1 MSSYQQVLV
10 DKGLVS
16 VADIDAADRLREE
29 KGIRLDRAL
38 IQNGAITERAFLEV
52 MGERLGFDVID
63 LPSVAIETDA
73 IQTLPSRFVYR
84 NHLAPIARE
93 NGALKVATSDPFN
106 LYVFDEIKL
115 LTGMEV
121 RPVLA
126 PCDEIDK
133 IIKDHYGVGGDTIE
147 EMAGEDDLSLVGSED
162 ENQDLLQMAQEASV
176 IKLVNE
182 IILEAINERASDIH
196 IEPYERT
203 LTIRYRIDGV
213 LQEAA
218 VPPQINQFKAA
229 IISRVKILSN
239 MNIAERRL
247 PQDGRIK
254 FTVGN
259 RQVDVR
265 VSVIPMIFGEGV
277 VMRLLDKA
285 TVLYSLPELGL
296 DEEMFDQFQTLIVKP
311 HGILLVTG
319 PTGSGK
325 TTTLYAALNA
335 IVGTEKKVIT
345 TEDPVEYNLDGVNQI
360 PVDHKVGMSFAMG
373 LRAILRHDPD
383 VVMIGEIRDL
393 ETARAAIQAS
403 LTGHLVLST
412 LHTNDAASAA
422 TRLIDMGIEPFLVSS
437 TLSGVMAQRLVRM
450 ICPDCKTELN
460 PREVKLP
467 KAANFSKGDK
477 LFHGSGCRECRN
489 SGYRGRTGLYELMMM
504 NEELGEKIIQRV
516 ASSELVRTGC
526 ANGMRLLSEDGWLK
540 VKRGNTTLAEVMR
553 VTAA

>member
-10 DKGLVS
+10 EKGLVS
-16 VADIDAADRLREE
+16 VEDIDAADRLREE

-63 LPSVAIETDA
+63 LPSVTIETDA

-162 ENQDLLQMAQEASV
+162 DNQDLLQMAQEASV

-196 IEPYERT
+196 IEPYERA
-203 LTIRYRIDGV
+203 LSIRYRIDGV

-296 DEEMFDQFQTLIVKP
+296 DEKTFDQFQTLIAKP

>member
-1 MSSYQQVLV
+1 MSSYTQVLV
-10 DKGLVS
+10 EKGLVT
-16 VADIDAADRLREE
+16 VEDIDTAERLREDQ
-29 KGIRLDRAL
+29 GLRLDQAL
-38 IQNGAITERAFLEV
+38 IQNGALSEQDFLKV
-52 MGERLGFDVID
+52 MGERLDFEIVD
-63 LPSVAIETDA
+63 LPNATIEDEAIRS
-73 IQTLPSRFVYR
+73 LPSRFVYR

-93 NGALKVATSDPFN
+93 NGMLKVATSDPFD

-115 LTGMEV
+115 LTGLQV
-121 RPVLA
+121 SPVLA
-126 PCDEIDK
+126 PRDEIDK
-133 IIKDHYGVGGDTIE
+133 VIKDHYGVGGDTVE
-147 EMAGEDDLSLVGSED
+147 EMTGDDDLALTSSEDDS
-162 ENQDLLQMAQEASV
+162 QDLLQMAQEASV

-196 IEPYERT
+196 IEPFERT
-203 LTIRYRIDGV
+203 LSIRYRVDGV

-218 VPPQINQFKAA
+218 VPPQINRFKSA
-229 IISRVKILSN
+229 IISRIKILSN

-254 FTVGN
+254 FSVGS

-277 VMRLLDKA
+277 VMRILDK
-285 TVLYSLPELGL
+285 TNVLYSLTELGL
-296 DEEMFDQFQTLIVKP
+296 DEETFEHFETLIEKP
-311 HGILLVTG
+311 HGIFLVTG

-335 IVGTEKKVIT
+335 IVGPEKKVIT
-345 TEDPVEYNLDGVNQI
+345 TEDPVEYNLEGVNQI

-393 ETARAAIQAS
+393 ETAQAATQAS

-422 TRLIDMGIEPFLVSS
+422 TRLIDMGVEPFLVSS
-437 TLSGVMAQRLVRM
+437 TLSGVMAQRLVRV
-450 ICPDCKTELN
+450 ICPTCKTEIK
-460 PREVKLP
+460 PSEAGLP
-467 KAANFSKGDK
+467 KNMKWPKGAK
-477 LFHGSGCRECRN
+477 VFNGSGCRACRN
-489 SGYRGRTGLYELMMM
+489 SGYRGRTGLYELLTM
-504 NEELGEKIIQRV
+504 NEELGERIIERV
-516 ASSELVRTGC
+516 AASELVRIGR

-540 VKRGNTTLAEVMR
+540 VRNGVTTPDEVLR

>member
-1 MSSYQQVLV
+1 MSSYQKVLIE
-10 DKGLVS
+10 KGLVS
-16 VADIDAADRLREE
+16 LEDIDAADRLREE

-63 LPSVAIETDA
+63 LPSMAIEPDA

-93 NGALKVATSDPFN
+93 NSILKVATSDPFN

-147 EMAGEDDLSLVGSED
+147 EMAGEDDLSLVSSED

-203 LTIRYRIDGV
+203 LSIRYRIDGV

-265 VSVIPMIFGEGV
+265 VSVIPMIFGEGA

-285 TVLYSLPELGL
+285 TVLFTLPELGL
-296 DEEMFDQFQTLIVKP
+296 DGETFDQFQTLIVKP

-393 ETARAAIQAS
+393 ETAQAAIQAS